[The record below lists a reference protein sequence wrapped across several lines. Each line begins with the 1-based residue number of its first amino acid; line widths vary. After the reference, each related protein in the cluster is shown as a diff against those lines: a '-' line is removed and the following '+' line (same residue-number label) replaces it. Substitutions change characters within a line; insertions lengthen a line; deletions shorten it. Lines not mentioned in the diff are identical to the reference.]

1 MLFRLQNKKK
11 INIAVAVRSESII
24 LLGLIFRRTE
34 IWLSFIIAGNLLFLK
49 LT

>member
-24 LLGLIFRRTE
+24 LVGFD
-34 IWLSFIIAGNLLFLK
+34 F
-49 LT
+49 